1 MRTCGA
7 DPRGSRLRAA
17 GAALLAVAL
26 VAACDDDPAGPDV
39 QLSQEEVSEVAA
51 TLGDQS
57 LTTMEAAESDASS
70 LVIGEAATGLSA
82 SASVT
87 AGAAVRRSELTFER
101 RRDCA
106 AGGEVRVDG
115 EIARVFDTETRER
128 RVELQSRKVHD
139 DCAVVT
145 PRRVVVLNGSPDLEL
160 QGERLRVEGQ
170 LSGLQTA
177 TLEGAV
183 DWRVRGGDASV
194 TCQVDLEITFDP
206 ETVTRTVT
214 GTVCNSTV
222 ERSRTWS
229 TSG

>member
-1 MRTCGA
+1 LT
-7 DPRGSRLRAA
+7 
-17 GAALLAVAL
+17 
-26 VAACDDDPAGPDV
+26 ACDGDPAGPDP

-70 LVIGEAATGLSA
+70 SLASA
-82 SASVT
+82 SAASAT
-87 AGAAVRRSELTFER
+87 SRPAPSARLTPAAVVINDEISFER
-101 RRDCA
+101 TRDCA
-106 AGGEVRVDG
+106 GGGEVRVDG
-115 EIARVFDTETRER
+115 QIARVWDSETRELQ
-128 RVELQSRKVHD
+128 VELQSRKVHD
-139 DCAVVT
+139 ECAVVT

-183 DWRVRGGDASV
+183 DWRVRDGEASG
-194 TCQVDLEITFDP
+194 TCRVDLEITFDP
-206 ETVTRTVT
+206 EAVTRTVT
-214 GTVCNSTV
+214 GTVCNTTV